1 MAYRE
6 DSYYISQVLEKG
18 DASAFAGLIN
28 KHKTMAYNIAY
39 RITRNREDAEEV
51 AQDAFVK
58 VYHNLQQ
65 FRGESK
71 FTTWLYKVIYNLGLS
86 KIRKKSLSFASIDD
100 ENFYEEGQ
108 SDDAFLDADKLTVR
122 DRKLFVNKA
131 LDNLDESESLLI
143 TLYYMN
149 DLPVEE
155 ISDITGLSESNVKVK
170 LFRARKKMQQHLN
183 SLLKDEIHSIL

>member
-18 DASAFAGLIN
+18 DTSAFAGLIN

-39 RITRNREDAEEV
+39 RITRNREDAEEI

-58 VYHNLQQ
+58 VYNNLQQ
-65 FRGESK
+65 FRGEAK

-86 KIRKKSLSFASIDD
+86 KIRKKSHAMSSIDD
-100 ENFYEEGQ
+100 ESFIETG
-108 SDDAFLDADKLTVR
+108 SDNSFLETDKLGAR
-122 DRKLFVNKA
+122 DRKLFINKA
-131 LDNLDESESLLI
+131 LENLDESESLLI

-155 ISDITGLSESNVKVK
+155 LSDITGLSESNVKVK
-170 LFRARKKMQQHLN
+170 LFRARKKMQLHLN

>member
-18 DASAFAGLIN
+18 DASAFEGLIN
-28 KHKTMAYNIAY
+28 KHKTMAFNIAY
-39 RITRNREDAEEV
+39 RITRSREDAEEI

-86 KIRKKSLSFASIDD
+86 RIRKKGHTFSSIDD
-100 ENFYEEGQ
+100 DSYIEDGSEN
-108 SDDAFLDADKLTVR
+108 AFMEADKLGAR
-122 DRKLFVNKA
+122 DRKVFVNKA

-170 LFRARKKMQQHLN
+170 LFRARKKMQQYLN
-183 SLLKDEIHSIL
+183 NLLKDEIHSIL